1 MPGPLTAVERF
12 FERIFE
18 RPAARLFGA
27 GVEPIQVRHRLE
39 HAMDGAHRA
48 PGGFV
53 PDQYRVRVHPDELAG
68 LGDAVGSFAEAL
80 VMHARTHG
88 YRLPRRPT
96 VVLSGDPDVAPGDV
110 AVDTRLGW
118 GGTSEPVGSDTPRPA
133 PADGSPSGAT
143 MVFEVPRPRVPYATL
158 LVHTPGVAPREF
170 AVQEASVRIGRAP
183 ENDLV
188 LPDSR
193 VSRQHG
199 LLSARQGGLV
209 YTDLG
214 STNGSFVNGGRV
226 REVALG
232 PGDVLQVGSST
243 VRVGRAG

>member
-27 GVEPIQVRHRLE
+27 GVEPVQVRHRLE
-39 HAMDGAHRA
+39 RAMDGARHS
-48 PGGFV
+48 PDGFV

-68 LGDAVGSFAEAL
+68 LGDEVPSFGEAL
-80 VMHARTHG
+80 LMHARSHG
-88 YRLPRRPT
+88 YRLPRRP
-96 VVLSGDPDVAPGDV
+96 VVILSADPAVASGDL
-110 AVDTRLGW
+110 AVDTRFSRDGD
-118 GGTSEPVGSDTPRPA
+118 GERSGSETPRPVST
-133 PADGSPSGAT
+133 ADAPSGAT
-143 MVFEVPRPRVPYATL
+143 MVFEVPPPRVPYALL
-158 LVHTPGVAPREF
+158 LVQTPGVAPREF
-170 AVQEASVRIGRAP
+170 AVREPSVRIGRAP
-183 ENDLV
+183 DNDLV

-232 PGDVLQVGSST
+232 PGDVLQVGGST
-243 VRVGRAG
+243 VRVGRAQ